1 MMNWTQSTITKEQ
14 EMRMKL
20 VLSEDAARP
29 FFRAIMSIRAL
40 ERPTYILTPDGL
52 QMISDGLSDREHE
65 LIGQCED
72 AIKQVYRNH
81 IGEAYS
87 LLFQQQPLAMK
98 RFAEI
103 GLNAGA
109 PPIPA
114 RLPLNPA
121 EATTDAN

>member
-52 QMISDGLSDREHE
+52 KIISDGLSDREHE
-65 LIGQCED
+65 LISQCEK
-72 AIKQVYRNH
+72 AIEQIYRSH
-81 IGEAYS
+81 LGSAYS
-87 LLFQQQPLAMK
+87 LLFQQQPSV
-98 RFAEI
+98 E
-103 GLNAGA
+103 
-109 PPIPA
+109 
-114 RLPLNPA
+114 
-121 EATTDAN
+121 E